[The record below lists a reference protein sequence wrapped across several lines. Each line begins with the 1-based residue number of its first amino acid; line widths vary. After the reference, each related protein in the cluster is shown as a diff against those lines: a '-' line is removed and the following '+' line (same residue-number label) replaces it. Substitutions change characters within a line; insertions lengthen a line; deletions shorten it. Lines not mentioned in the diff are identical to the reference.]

1 MNMIMK
7 QLNFKIVLLFLTI
20 YVCPHRTLAQKD
32 TLLYRTLIQD
42 SILIPQKSQATIEE
56 EEGIFTEVPKHYRKY
71 DKRVHRYR
79 SAWEA
84 LIPTHTKIQY
94 AGGMGLLSWGIGWD
108 YGKRGQWETDL
119 LLGFIPRYSSRHFK
133 MTMTL
138 KQNFIPWSVYL
149 GKDFSLEPLTC
160 GLYFNTVFSDDFWTE
175 EPDRYPHGYYGFS
188 NRIRSHIFLGQR
200 IRFDVP
206 EKYRKFSKSITAFY
220 EISSCDFYLV
230 SAFTNSYLTPLD
242 YLRLSFGL
250 KFQIF

>member
-94 AGGMGLLSWGIGWD
+94 AGGMGLWKTRTMGNRPFIRFYPSLFFSSFQNDNDIKTEF
-108 YGKRGQWETDL
+108 YSLEC
-119 LLGFIPRYSSRHFK
+119 LLGKGLFIRTVDLR
-133 MTMTL
+133 TL
-138 KQNFIPWSVYL
+138 F
-149 GKDFSLEPLTC
+149 
-160 GLYFNTVFSDDFWTE
+160 
-175 EPDRYPHGYYGFS
+175 
-188 NRIRSHIFLGQR
+188 
-200 IRFDVP
+200 
-206 EKYRKFSKSITAFY
+206 
-220 EISSCDFYLV
+220 
-230 SAFTNSYLTPLD
+230 
-242 YLRLSFGL
+242 
-250 KFQIF
+250 

>member
-84 LIPTHTKIQY
+84 LIPTHKDTICRRY
-94 AGGMGLLSWGIGWD
+94 GITFMGYRMGLWKTRTMGNRPFIRFYPSLFFSSFQNDNDIKTEF
-108 YGKRGQWETDL
+108 YSLEC
-119 LLGFIPRYSSRHFK
+119 LLGKGLFIRTVDLR
-133 MTMTL
+133 TL
-138 KQNFIPWSVYL
+138 F
-149 GKDFSLEPLTC
+149 
-160 GLYFNTVFSDDFWTE
+160 
-175 EPDRYPHGYYGFS
+175 
-188 NRIRSHIFLGQR
+188 
-200 IRFDVP
+200 
-206 EKYRKFSKSITAFY
+206 
-220 EISSCDFYLV
+220 
-230 SAFTNSYLTPLD
+230 
-242 YLRLSFGL
+242 
-250 KFQIF
+250 